1 MKVDTVIKKDVLL
14 ILVMIGV
21 VPLAGELKY
30 YPFGDTYRVS
40 FAVPIFFFSLLLLRK
55 VSPVIPGILVASA
68 IVGFRMYLDRYKFE
82 SFDFLHSLQ
91 IRCSAG
97 IYYIAY
103 AISFSSFTF
112 TDFHSKPWIIGI
124 WSIII

>member
-1 MKVDTVIKKDVLL
+1 M
-14 ILVMIGV
+14 MIVV

-30 YPFGDTYRVS
+30 YPFHDTYRVS

-68 IVGFRMYLDRYKFE
+68 IVGFRMWLDWYSYE

-97 IYYIAY
+97 IYYLVY
-103 AISFSSFTF
+103 AIAFSWFKIN
-112 TDFHSKPWIIGI
+112 DFHSKPWIIGI
-124 WSIII
+124 WSIIIETVSGGMELFLCM